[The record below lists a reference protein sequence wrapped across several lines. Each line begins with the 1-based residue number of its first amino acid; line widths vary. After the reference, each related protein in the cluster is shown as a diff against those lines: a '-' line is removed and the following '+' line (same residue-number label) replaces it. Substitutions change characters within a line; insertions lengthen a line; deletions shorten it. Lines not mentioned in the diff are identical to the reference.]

1 MTITEDEAKAIAAKI
16 FPSISDEVEYGPSWR
31 LAAVRV
37 LKDFAPFIEHHNW
50 CLYVQGVIG
59 GYDNPPACSC
69 GLDKL
74 LNP

>member
-1 MTITEDEAKAIAAKI
+1 MTITEDEAKAIAQKR
-16 FPSISDEVEYGPSWR
+16 FND
-31 LAAVRV
+31 AA
-37 LKDFAPFIEHHNW
+37 LQNDADGYAAALSDFAPFIDHRNW